1 MDRDGHF
8 GAVYAG
14 ESKTTTTTTTKKITK
29 DKALEH
35 EERKKQTVGKIKM
48 CTDDDCCERVGISH
62 RPQTHVELE
71 KPSDSH
77 LLPLLFLINMSV
89 WLRVFIAIANSL

>member
-8 GAVYAG
+8 GAVRWRI
-14 ESKTTTTTTTKKITK
+14 ENNNNNQKITK